1 MRNRSIFVVTAMI
14 MSAMVVPDPSR
25 AANIVIP
32 PLSNFELVGSTLKF
46 DALVND
52 CIQSQPTS
60 SFFGSSI
67 SPSSAKSELEVPAFM
82 ETGSGTTKMT
92 TTLVTNIAFLFDNK
106 CVSTKAFSKNYS
118 LALPEGLTFKYIYE
132 QYTQSFIFSTSGEL
146 PQPLPET
153 LSPSESP
160 VLSGPTSEMPLEI
173 ANAKLSGD
181 FLTFE
186 ADLPECAINKPAT
199 RYFSSLISPSS
210 DSAELDKPELA
221 YITENSKFLKTLVI
235 ILTIPIY
242 TECRSSKS
250 SKTLFK
256 IELPKS
262 EYFKYIFDLNY
273 KKFVFENPTSS
284 PATEKPPIAISFVA
298 NRQLPGGMEAGFEL
312 IEVNIGSD
320 GTQVITS
327 LAKQA
332 GVAYQIKAIAKNGL
346 IVAAYD
352 HRTKNS
358 TSHTYLVSKTK
369 WTLLSTKTIFVEPAV
384 VSTDL
389 KTLYGRRVKDAANST
404 VIFAQ
409 NLKTGSTPSYFD
421 AAKHG
426 GGFICGVVSDPTFKL
441 GYFTHLTK
449 KSTDIYQIDLSN
461 GKMKKLGATTA
472 GACIDATDAN
482 GNFIAKYINP
492 TSLEMQKGDLILIS
506 KKNPKSYRHVEI
518 KETFMH
524 TGMHSLLPFGDYILG
539 WNSTN
544 NLHLVGLE
552 KQEGFSF
559 DYLDPET
566 LAGPIPLHFLQYMCN
581 LPLTWQSDPARPS
594 ASKAKF

>member
-1 MRNRSIFVVTAMI
+1 
-14 MSAMVVPDPSR
+14 MVVPDPSR

-146 PQPLPET
+146 PEPLPET
-153 LSPSESP
+153 LSASEP
-160 VLSGPTSEMPLEI
+160 LVLSGPTTNTPVNFSNVHLNGNMM
-173 ANAKLSGD
+173 
-181 FLTFE
+181 TFE
-186 ADLPECAINKPAT
+186 TELSVCASKEPTIRFFSASINPLSSKAVLDLPELQP
-199 RYFSSLISPSS
+199 
-210 DSAELDKPELA
+210 
-221 YITENSKFLKTLVI
+221 ITQNVTTIKTLAMLFTVP
-235 ILTIPIY
+235 LY
-242 TECRSSKS
+242 TECKS
-250 SKTLFK
+250 NEFRHENLSVT
-256 IELPKS
+256 IPKLN
-262 EYFKYIFDLNY
+262 YLKYIYDLIN
-273 KKFVFENPTSS
+273 KKFIYEDQSIS
-284 PATEKPPIAISFVA
+284 PAAAKPPIPISFVA
-298 NRQLPGGMEAGFEL
+298 NRQLAGGIDAGFEL
-312 IEVNIGSD
+312 IEVNIGTD

-352 HRTKNS
+352 HRTKNF
-358 TSHTYLVSKTK
+358 TSNTYLVSNTK

-409 NLKTGSTPSYFD
+409 NLKTGNTPSYFD